1 MSPFGPFG
9 TDGRAG
15 HPGYPGSSGV
25 SGHPGASGADPW
37 GRLPGGYHEVG
48 SSSFTEFLGQA
59 APHLLPGRRLVGQ
72 GGVNPA
78 AGPLLAPHATTIV
91 TLAYAGG
98 VLLAGDR
105 RATMGNIIASR
116 DIEKVFVTDDHS
128 AVGIAGTAGIAI
140 EMVKL
145 FQVELEHF
153 EKLEG
158 AVLSL
163 EGKANR
169 LATMIR
175 GNLALAMQGLSV
187 VPVFAGYDVD
197 CGCGR
202 MFSYDVTGGCYEER
216 NHHSV
221 GSGSLFARGSLKK
234 LWRPDME
241 LPQAVRVAIEALY
254 DAADD
259 DTATGGPDLG
269 RRLWPTCAAVDV
281 DGARLLPDDDLAAVV
296 QAVVDDRRDNP
307 GGAR

>member
-221 GSGSLFARGSLKK
+221 GSGSPFARGSLKK